1 MAGADGGAGTPWR
14 SLDRLTALVD
24 DYDSHRYRHALESAL
39 GVPFVDGNR
48 VTVLQNGDE
57 IFPAMLG
64 AIRRAEE
71 RIDFLTFIYW
81 QGDIAA
87 DFAGA
92 LSEKA
97 RAGVEVRVLLDAY
110 GARKIGR
117 TLQDEMA
124 EAGVSI
130 RWFRPLSTW
139 RVWRSD
145 KRTHRKILV
154 VDGRVGFTG
163 GVGIADQWTGDAR
176 NPDEWRDTHMALEG
190 PAIRGLNA
198 AFLDNW
204 NAAGDWDWHEPAP
217 LTDALDGGVPVQ
229 VVRASS
235 TVGWSDTATLLRSL
249 VSVAR
254 VRLLLVTPYF
264 VPDALLQKL
273 LAEAVDRGVDVRL
286 MLPGPHCDQQI
297 SRFAGHTS
305 IAPLLDAGVKIWLYQ
320 KTNLHAKLVMVDG
333 TLSCI
338 GSANLNHR
346 SMGKDEECCAVVLSR
361 EIAGQLENRF
371 IEDCAE
377 SETLELDRWEKRSAW
392 VRLRERAARLF
403 VEQL

>member
-1 MAGADGGAGTPWR
+1 M
-14 SLDRLTALVD
+14 D
-24 DYDSHRYRHALESAL
+24 DHNTTRYRRALEAAL
-39 GVPFVDGNR
+39 GIPFVNGNR
-48 VTVLQNGDE
+48 VQVLQNGDA
-57 IFPAMLG
+57 IFPAMLA
-64 AIRRAEE
+64 AIRGAGQ

-81 QGDIAA
+81 QGDIASE
-87 DFAGA
+87 FAEA

-97 RAGVEVRVLLDAY
+97 QQGVRVRVLLDAY
-110 GARKIGR
+110 GARRIGKA
-117 TLQDEMA
+117 LQDRMA
-124 EAGVSI
+124 HSGVEL
-130 RWFRPLSTW
+130 RWFRPLGTW
-139 RVWRSD
+139 RIWRSD

-176 NPDEWRDTHMALEG
+176 NPKEWRDTHMSLEG
-190 PAIRGLNA
+190 PAIRGLSA

-204 NAAGDWDWHEPAP
+204 NAAGDWDWHEPAS
-217 LTDALDGGVPVQ
+217 LAEALDGGVPVQ

-254 VRLLLVTPYF
+254 ERLLLVTPYF
-264 VPDALLQKL
+264 VPDGLLETL

-286 MLPGPHCDQQI
+286 MLPGPHCDQQV

-305 IAPLLDAGVKIWLYQ
+305 IAPLLRAGVKIWLYQ

-346 SMGKDEECCAVVLSR
+346 SMGKDEECCAVVLSH
-361 EIAGQLENRF
+361 EITRQLENRF